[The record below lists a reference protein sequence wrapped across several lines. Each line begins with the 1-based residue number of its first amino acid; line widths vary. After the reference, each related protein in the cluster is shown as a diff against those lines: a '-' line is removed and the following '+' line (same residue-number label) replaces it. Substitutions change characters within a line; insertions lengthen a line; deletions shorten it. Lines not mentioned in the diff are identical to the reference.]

1 MNIAADPK
9 AWSSNMRPSET
20 ASKGEIRIENV
31 QKSFGPMTAV
41 KNVDLTIAAGSYC
54 CMLGPSGCGKTTL
67 LRMIAGHE
75 TPTSGRILIGGRDV
89 TNVPTGSRGT
99 ALMFQ
104 NYALFPH
111 LSVVDNVAFS
121 LKVAGLGESDRREKA
136 MDMLRRVQLD
146 HLTKR
151 VPSQLSGGQQQ
162 RVALARALV
171 TNPQVLLLDEP
182 LSALDEF
189 LRLRMRSELKR
200 LQSDLGITF
209 VHVTHTQPEA
219 IALSDQVI
227 IMDHGMVEQAD
238 HPRVIYDEP
247 HSPYVAR
254 FMGGQNV
261 LFGAVNH
268 VGDDEIRLA
277 DANGNCFVTA
287 RVNGAVPLKEAAI
300 AVRRDKVELTDPGSG
315 SGNSIE
321 GVISSI
327 EYQGTFVKV
336 GLRTSQRDEFLVYQD
351 DAGYFARPRVVGESV
366 TARWKASDSR
376 LLRGTNNSSGD
387 PMSGV
392 H

>member
-1 MNIAADPK
+1 MK
-9 AWSSNMRPSET
+9 GSGSSVMS
-20 ASKGEIRIENV
+20 AKGEIRIE
-31 QKSFGPMTAV
+31 KASKAFGSMLAV
-41 KNVDLTIAAGSYC
+41 KDVDLSIPAGSYC

-75 TPTSGRILIGGRDV
+75 TPTSGRILIGGADV
-89 TNVPTGSRGT
+89 TDVPTGSRGT

-111 LSVVDNVAFS
+111 LTVLDNVAFS
-121 LKVAGLGESDRREKA
+121 LKVQGLGTAERREQA
-136 MDMLRRVQLD
+136 MNMLKRVQLA
-146 HLTKR
+146 HLAER
-151 VPSQLSGGQQQ
+151 VPAQLSGGQQQ

-200 LQSDLGITF
+200 LQTELGITF

-219 IALSDQVI
+219 IALADQVI
-227 IMDHGMVEQAD
+227 IMDHGVVEQSG
-238 HPRVIYDEP
+238 HPRTIYDEP

-261 LFGAVNH
+261 IFGT
-268 VGDDEIRLA
+268 VGAKGKDGFLVTDEADNQYKLDPALTLA
-277 DANGNCFVTA
+277 QGQKVAF
-287 RVNGAVPLKEAAI
+287 
-300 AVRRDKVELTDPGSG
+300 AVRRDGAKLASG
-315 SGNSIE
+315 KSHSDNAIKGEIRN
-321 GVISSI
+321 I

-336 GLRTSQRDEFLVYQD
+336 ALKTCQKDEFLVYLSD
-351 DAGYFARPRVVGESV
+351 GEYFASPRSVGETVSAV
-366 TARWKASDSR
+366 WPVERNHYLK
-376 LLRGTNNSSGD
+376 GENNSSGD
-387 PMSGV
+387 PTG